1 MLGFLKGGAET
12 GRQIRS
18 IGRRRG
24 RGLSMD
30 DYDDRCYECT
40 GYGDDYSFDS
50 ETGEYVR
57 NCYDCPY
64 NGRDPEAE

>member
-24 RGLSMD
+24 TGLSMD

-40 GYGDDYSFDS
+40 GYGDEIRYDP
-50 ETGEYVR
+50 ETDEYVY
-57 NCYDCPY
+57 NCDDCPY
-64 NGRDPEAE
+64 NCYWEG